1 MPSPTLLAKRICK
14 SPTIAMNDKAKQLAA
29 EGQSV
34 IGLAGGEPDFDTP
47 PHIVDA
53 AVKAIREGETRYA
66 APSKGIRPLL
76 EAIAIKTERDN
87 KVRLDPMSDIIVT
100 PGGKLALFLALKA
113 MLDPGDEVL
122 IPAPYWV
129 SYPSITTMVG
139 GVPVPVETSS
149 ADGYRL
155 RLEHL
160 REHLT
165 PRTKAIIINSPGNP
179 TGHMLS
185 SEEIESIASL
195 ALEADLYIISDEI
208 YEKLNFDGRPAVSLA
223 SIPDIADRVVII
235 NGMSKAYAMTG
246 WRLGWIAGPT
256 ALISVAGMFNSQTAT
271 AAATFTQHA
280 AVAALTGPQDCV
292 EMMRQSY
299 QERRDFM
306 VSSFNNI
313 PNMSCPDIE
322 GAFYAFPKVNET
334 GKTSDEVANVILD
347 QAVVVGVPGSAFGVT
362 KDSHIRFSFAEDMNK
377 LLEAVERIRAI
388 ADKLA

>member
-1 MPSPTLLAKRICK
+1 MPSPTQLAKKIAK

-29 EGQSV
+29 EGHAV

-47 PHIVDA
+47 PHIVEA
-53 AVKAIREGETRYA
+53 AMKALRDGETRYA

-76 EAIAIKTERDN
+76 EAIAMKTERDN
-87 KVRLDPMSDIIVT
+87 GARLDPMSDIIVT
-100 PGGKLALFLALKA
+100 PGGKLALFLVLKA

-122 IPAPYWV
+122 TPAPYWV

-139 GVPVPVETSS
+139 GAPVSVETTG
-149 ADGYRL
+149 ADNYRL
-155 RLEHL
+155 TLEHMS
-160 REHLT
+160 EHVT
-165 PRTKAIIINSPGNP
+165 ERTKAIIINSPCNP

-185 SEEIESIASL
+185 SAEIEAVATL
-195 ALEADLYIISDEI
+195 ALEHNLYIISDEI

-223 SIPDIADRVVII
+223 SIPEIADRVVVI

-256 ALISVAGMFNSQTAT
+256 ELVAVAGKFNSQTAT
-271 AAATFTQHA
+271 SAATFTQHA
-280 AVAALTGPQDCV
+280 AVAALNGPQDCV

-299 QERRDFM
+299 EERRNFM
-306 VSSFNNI
+306 VQAFNDI
-313 PNMSCPDIE
+313 PNMSSPDIE

-334 GKTSDEVANVILD
+334 SKTSEEVANIILD
-347 QAVVVGVPGSAFGVT
+347 EAVVVGVPGSAFGVS
-362 KDSHIRFSFAEDMNK
+362 KDAHIRFSFAEDFGK
-377 LLEAVERIRAI
+377 LKEAVERIRKI

>member
-1 MPSPTLLAKRICK
+1 MPSPTQLANKISS

-29 EGQSV
+29 EGHAV

-53 AVKAIREGETRYA
+53 AMKALRDGETRYA

-76 EAIAIKTERDN
+76 EAIAMKTERDN
-87 KVRLDPMSDIIVT
+87 GVRLDPMSDIIVT
-100 PGGKLALFLALKA
+100 PGGKLALFLVLKA
-113 MLDPGDEVL
+113 IVDPGDEVL
-122 IPAPYWV
+122 CPAPYWV

-139 GVPVPVETSS
+139 GVPVSVETSG
-149 ADGYRL
+149 ADNYRL
-155 RLEHL
+155 TLEHMS
-160 REHLT
+160 EHVSA
-165 PRTKAIIINSPGNP
+165 RTKAIIINSPCNP

-185 SEEIESIASL
+185 SAEIEAVATL
-195 ALEADLYIISDEI
+195 ALEHDLYIISDEI

-223 SIPDIADRVVII
+223 SIPEIADRVVVI

-256 ALISVAGMFNSQTAT
+256 ELVAVAGKFNSQTAT
-271 AAATFTQHA
+271 SAATFTQHA

-299 QERRDFM
+299 EERRNFM
-306 VSSFNNI
+306 VQAFNDI
-313 PNMSCPDIE
+313 PNMSSPDIE

-334 GKTSDEVANVILD
+334 SKTSEEVANIILD
-347 QAVVVGVPGSAFGVT
+347 EAVVVGVPGSAFGVT
-362 KDSHIRFSFAEDMNK
+362 KDAHIRFSFAEDFAK
-377 LLEAVERIRAI
+377 LKEAVERIRKI

>member
-1 MPSPTLLAKRICK
+1 MPSPAQLAKMIPS

-29 EGQSV
+29 EGHSV

-47 PHIVDA
+47 PHIVEA
-53 AVKAIREGETRYA
+53 AMKALRDGETRYA

-76 EAIAIKTERDN
+76 EAIAAKTESDN
-87 KVRLDPMSDIIVT
+87 GVRLNPMSDIIVT
-100 PGGKLALFLALKA
+100 PGGKLALFLVLKA
-113 MLDPGDEVL
+113 MIDPGDEVL

-139 GVPVPVETSS
+139 GRPVSVETAG
-149 ADGYRL
+149 ADNYRL
-155 RLEHL
+155 RLEQL
-160 REHLT
+160 REFVS
-165 PRTKAIIINSPGNP
+165 PRSKAIIINSPCNP

-185 SEEIESIASL
+185 SAEIEAVATL
-195 ALEADLYIISDEI
+195 ALEHDLYIISDEI

-223 SIPDIADRVVII
+223 SIPEIADRVVII

-256 ALISVAGMFNSQTAT
+256 ELVAVAGKFNSQTAT
-271 AAATFTQHA
+271 SAATFTQHA

-292 EMMRQSY
+292 ETMRQSY

-306 VSSFNNI
+306 VKAFNDI
-313 PNMSCPDIE
+313 PNMSSPDIE
-322 GAFYAFPKVNET
+322 GAFYAFPKVDET
-334 GKTSDEVANVILD
+334 SKTSEEVANIILD
-347 QAVVVGVPGSAFGVT
+347 EAVVVGVPGNAFGVT
-362 KDSHIRFSFAEDMNK
+362 KDAHIRFSFAEDFGK
-377 LLEAVERIRAI
+377 LQDAVERIRKI

>member
-1 MPSPTLLAKRICK
+1 MPNPTQLANRIAK

-29 EGQSV
+29 EGHAV

-53 AVKAIREGETRYA
+53 ALKAIKDGETRYA

-76 EAIAIKTERDN
+76 EAIAVKTERDN
-87 KVRLDPMSDIIVT
+87 NVRVDPMSDIIVT

-129 SYPSITTMVG
+129 SYPSIATMVG
-139 GVPVPVETSS
+139 GVPVTVETGS
-149 ADGYRL
+149 DDNYRL

-160 REHLT
+160 RAHVT
-165 PRTKAIIINSPGNP
+165 PRSKVLIINSPCNP

-185 SEEIESIASL
+185 SEEIEAIATL
-195 ALEADLYIISDEI
+195 ALEEDLYIISDEI

-223 SIPDIADRVVII
+223 SIPDIADRVIII

-246 WRLGWIAGPT
+246 WRLGWLAGPT
-256 ALISVAGMFNSQTAT
+256 DLIGVAGKFNSQTAT
-271 AAATFTQHA
+271 SAATFTQHA
-280 AVAALTGPQDCV
+280 AVAALNGPQECV

-299 QERRDFM
+299 EERRDFM
-306 VSSFNNI
+306 VSSFNSI

-322 GAFYAFPKVNET
+322 GAFYAFPKVEET
-334 GKTSDEVANVILD
+334 SKSSEEVANVILD
-347 QAVVVGVPGSAFGVT
+347 EAVVVGVPGNAFGVS
-362 KDSHIRFSFAEDMNK
+362 KDAHIRFSFAEDMNK
-377 LLEAVERIRAI
+377 LSEAVDRIRAM
-388 ADKLA
+388 AHKLA

>member
-1 MPSPTLLAKRICK
+1 MPSPTQLAKRISK

-29 EGQSV
+29 EGHDV

-47 PHIVDA
+47 PHIVEA
-53 AVKAIREGETRYA
+53 GIKAIRDGKTRYA

-76 EAIAIKTERDN
+76 EAIAVKMERDN
-87 KVRLDPMSDIIVT
+87 NVRVDPMSDIIVT
-100 PGGKLALFLALKA
+100 PGGKLALFLVLKA

-129 SYPSITTMVG
+129 SYPSIATMVG
-139 GVPVPVETSS
+139 GVPVTVETSS
-149 ADGYRL
+149 ADNYRL

-160 REHLT
+160 REHLS
-165 PRTKAIIINSPGNP
+165 PKTKAIIINSPCNP

-185 SEEIESIASL
+185 SAEIESVATL
-195 ALEADLYIISDEI
+195 ALEHDLYIISDEI

-223 SIPDIADRVVII
+223 SIPDIADRVVVV

-246 WRLGWIAGPT
+246 WRLGWLAGLT
-256 ALISVAGMFNSQTAT
+256 SIVSVAGKFNSQTST
-271 AAATFTQHA
+271 SAATFTQHA

-299 QERRDFM
+299 EERRNFM
-306 VSSFNNI
+306 VNAFNGI
-313 PNMSCPDIE
+313 PNMSSPDIE

-334 GKTSDEVANVILD
+334 SKTSEEVANVILD
-347 QAVVVGVPGSAFGVT
+347 EAVVVGVPGSAFGIT
-362 KDSHIRFSFAEDMNK
+362 KDAHVRFSFAEDIGK
-377 LLEAVERIRAI
+377 LKEAVERIRAV

>member
-1 MPSPTLLAKRICK
+1 MPNPTQLAKQISA

-29 EGQSV
+29 EGRSV

-47 PHIVDA
+47 PHIVEA
-53 AVKAIREGETRYA
+53 AVKAIKDGETRYA

-76 EAIAIKTERDN
+76 EAIAVKTERDS
-87 KVRLDPMSDIIVT
+87 KVRVDPMSDIIVT

-129 SYPSITTMVG
+129 SYPSITVMVG
-139 GVPVPVETSS
+139 GVPVPIETGS
-149 ADGYRL
+149 DDNYRL

-160 REHLT
+160 RAHVTE
-165 PRTKAIIINSPGNP
+165 RTKAIIINSPCNP

-185 SEEIESIASL
+185 SEEIESVATL
-195 ALEADLYIISDEI
+195 ALESDLYIISDEI

-223 SIPDIADRVVII
+223 SIPEIANRVIII

-246 WRLGWIAGPT
+246 WRLGWLAGPSEVI
-256 ALISVAGMFNSQTAT
+256 AVAGKFNSQTAT
-271 AAATFTQHA
+271 SAATFTQHA
-280 AVAALTGPQDCV
+280 AVAALNGPQDCV
-292 EMMRQSY
+292 EMMRAAY

-306 VSSFNNI
+306 VQSFNSI

-322 GAFYAFPKVNET
+322 GAFYAFPKVDST
-334 GKTSDEVANVILD
+334 AKTSEEVANAILEE
-347 QAVVVGVPGSAFGVT
+347 AVVVGVPGSAFGIT
-362 KDSHIRFSFAEDMNK
+362 KDAHIRFSFAEDMNK
-377 LLEAVERIRAI
+377 LREAVERIGGMAH
-388 ADKLA
+388 KLA

>member
-1 MPSPTLLAKRICK
+1 MPSPTLLANKIAQ

-29 EGQSV
+29 EGHAV

-47 PHIVDA
+47 PHIVEA
-53 AVKAIREGETRYA
+53 AMKALRDGETRYA

-76 EAIAIKTERDN
+76 EAIAAKTERDN
-87 KVRLDPMSDIIVT
+87 GVRLDPMSDIIVT

-139 GVPVPVETSS
+139 GLPVSVETTG
-149 ADGYRL
+149 ADNYRL
-155 RLEHL
+155 RPEQL
-160 REHLT
+160 RDFVT
-165 PRTKAIIINSPGNP
+165 PRTKAIIINSPCNP

-185 SEEIESIASL
+185 SAEIESVATL
-195 ALEADLYIISDEI
+195 ALEHDLYIISDEI

-223 SIPDIADRVVII
+223 SIPEIADRVVII

-256 ALISVAGMFNSQTAT
+256 EIVGAAGKFNSQTST
-271 AAATFTQHA
+271 SAATFTQHA

-299 QERRDFM
+299 EERRNFM
-306 VSSFNNI
+306 VRAFNDI
-313 PNMSCPDIE
+313 PNMSSPDIE
-322 GAFYAFPKVNET
+322 GAFYAFPKVDET
-334 GKTSDEVANVILD
+334 SKTSEDVANIILEE
-347 QAVVVGVPGSAFGVT
+347 AVVVGVPGSAFGVT
-362 KDSHIRFSFAEDMNK
+362 KDAHIRFSFAEDFGK
-377 LLEAVERIRAI
+377 LKEAVERISKI
-388 ADKLA
+388 AHKLA

>member
-1 MPSPTLLAKRICK
+1 MPNPTQLAQKISK

-29 EGQSV
+29 EGHSV

-47 PHIVDA
+47 PHIVEA
-53 AVKAIREGETRYA
+53 AVKAIRDGETRYA

-76 EAIAIKTERDN
+76 EAIAVKMEHDN
-87 KVRLDPMSDIIVT
+87 NVRVDPMSDIIVT

-139 GVPVPVETSS
+139 GVPVTVETSS
-149 ADGYRL
+149 DDNYRL

-160 REHLT
+160 REHIS
-165 PRTKAIIINSPGNP
+165 PRSKALIINSPCNP

-185 SEEIESIASL
+185 SEEVEAVATL
-195 ALEADLYIISDEI
+195 ALEEDLYIISDEI

-223 SIPDIADRVVII
+223 SIPDIADRVIII

-246 WRLGWIAGPT
+246 WRLGWLAGPT
-256 ALISVAGMFNSQTAT
+256 ELIGVAGKFNSQTAT
-271 AAATFTQHA
+271 SAATFTQLA
-280 AVAALTGPQDCV
+280 AVAALNGPQDCV

-299 QERRDFM
+299 QERRDFI
-306 VSSFNNI
+306 VDAFNSI
-313 PNMSCPDIE
+313 PNMSHPDIE
-322 GAFYAFPKVNET
+322 GAFYAFPKVDET
-334 GKTSDEVANVILD
+334 SKTSEEVANIILD
-347 QAVVVGVPGSAFGVT
+347 EAVVVGVPGSAFGIT
-362 KDSHIRFSFAEDMNK
+362 KDAHIRFSFAEDMNK
-377 LLEAVERIRAI
+377 LTEAVERIRAM
-388 ADKLA
+388 AHKLA